1 MRIST
6 IALLLCLSS
15 LIWSVNRAEA
25 FKCDVTATGVNFGGY
40 DVFSSAPRDSSGTIT
55 VICNNPDN
63 TDNNNPREDIQVE
76 ISLST
81 GNSGSFSPRQML
93 SGTGD
98 VLSYNLYSTSFST
111 IWGDIASNSSVT
123 GFVNKDKPLDVT
135 IYGRIPPRQNVSAG
149 SYSDI
154 ITVTI
159 DF

>member
-1 MRIST
+1 
-6 IALLLCLSS
+6 
-15 LIWSVNRAEA
+15 
-25 FKCDVTATGVNFGGY
+25 
-40 DVFSSAPRDSSGTIT
+40 
-55 VICNNPDN
+55 
-63 TDNNNPREDIQVE
+63 
-76 ISLST
+76 
-81 GNSGSFSPRQML
+81 ML